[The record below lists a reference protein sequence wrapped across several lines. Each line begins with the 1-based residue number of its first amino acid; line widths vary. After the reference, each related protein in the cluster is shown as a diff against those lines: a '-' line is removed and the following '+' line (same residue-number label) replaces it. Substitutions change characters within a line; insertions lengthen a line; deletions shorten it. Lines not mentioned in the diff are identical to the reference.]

1 MVHFPRGKNTDSRKD
16 FISSNLERTDIS
28 NSDVSQI
35 RSSNESD
42 IFLKTLD
49 QQKELRMKS
58 KS

>member
-28 NSDVSQI
+28 NNDVSQI